1 MIAKLE
7 YEIIKICFSVM
18 ETALELGKAY
28 CDAFNSPGVN
38 GTVIA
43 TFYATDCRFMTPGV
57 PTVSENT
64 S

>member
-1 MIAKLE
+1 
-7 YEIIKICFSVM
+7 M
-18 ETALELGKAY
+18 ETALGLGKTY

-38 GTVIA
+38 GAVTA

-57 PTVSENT
+57 PTVSGNT